1 MELRPLALIMVG
13 RWSDS
18 IIDHVERQTEVEL
31 TCARA
36 HPRALRT
43 AIARQRGTWLLV
55 GDRLSEST
63 VETLVHDAWEIQND
77 LRLALLG
84 SPDDQLRCQRWV
96 QRGCRIYLSPTVTG
110 ERLLR
115 SLTLAE
121 DGFFILDEKFQRNTG
136 VLRPVR
142 ESLTARET
150 DVLELLS
157 CGLTNS
163 LIAQELFL
171 SRSTVEFHIKRIFGK
186 LGVSNRTEA
195 AVRARELELGPE
207 RPYAAGLT
215 P

>member
-1 MELRPLALIMVG
+1 M
-13 RWSDS
+13 
-18 IIDHVERQTEVEL
+18 
-31 TCARA
+31 
-36 HPRALRT
+36 
-43 AIARQRGTWLLV
+43 